1 MSLLAQFEGLTESG
15 ERRRADRRPLT
26 LAITATV
33 PQSPDLAATIHDLS
47 ETGFLLE
54 TQAQLTP
61 DQPFELFLPLAG
73 AVEATVVWRTEH
85 FYGCQFRER
94 VPRAAVSAALLK
106 SVPREGEE
114 QRPAQNLVD
123 QLRDMNARVER
134 LGQDLDRAIDD
145 LSALR
150 PGQRTADP
158 DAVIAAALPRSA
170 IPLPPESVVRTELE
184 PERPYEPAP
193 VSESDPAQWVIIVSL
208 MLAGLAALILI
219 AALLGLPLAS

>member
-1 MSLLAQFEGLTESG
+1 VSLLAQFEGLTESG

-54 TQAQLTP
+54 THAPLTR

-73 AVEATVVWRTEH
+73 AVEASVVWRTEH

-94 VPRAAVSAALLK
+94 VSRAAVSAALLK
-106 SVPREGEE
+106 SVPRDGEGE
-114 QRPAQNLVD
+114 RPPQGLVE

-134 LGQDLDRAIDD
+134 LGEDLDRAIDD
-145 LSALR
+145 LSAKR
-150 PGQRTADP
+150 PGPRPADP

-170 IPLPPESVVRTELE
+170 IPLPPEPAVAAEVE
-184 PERPYEPAP
+184 PERSYEPAP
-193 VSESDPAQWVIIVSL
+193 ANEADPARWVILVSL
-208 MLAGLAALILI
+208 VLAGLAALILI
-219 AALLGLPLAS
+219 AALLGLPLTT

>member
-33 PQSPDLAATIHDLS
+33 PQSADLAATIHDLS

-54 TQAQLTP
+54 TQAPLTP

-106 SVPREGEE
+106 SVPRVAEE
-114 QRPAQNLVD
+114 PTPPQNLVD

-134 LGQDLDRAIDD
+134 LGQDLDRAIDN
-145 LSALR
+145 LSTQR
-150 PGQRTADP
+150 PGRTADP

-170 IPLPPESVVRTELE
+170 IPLPPEPIAPAELE
-184 PERPYEPAP
+184 PERSYEPTP
-193 VSESDPAQWVIIVSL
+193 VSESDPAQWVIVVSL
-208 MLAGLAALILI
+208 VLAGLAALIVI
-219 AALLGLPLAS
+219 AALLGLPLTS